1 MPVMRRYLS
10 VMVCVSLLL
19 AGMPAGVAAQ
29 SGSGNA
35 SAYAG
40 THVSFDVAESAVT
53 DYRVANESVFSSVKV
68 QSQSG
73 AESGGL
79 LSADASLSAV
89 TSIAGSALSV
99 ESRTSASASIRAE
112 GSASMSAHDNGHGV
126 LVVSSGDS
134 DQYVVAN
141 LSSGASAEA
150 ESEGGVAV
158 TTANGTEG
166 TFIVVGDGNATVN
179 DDGDVSAALDAGSK
193 LAFRAYPG
201 GKDGADERGEEMI
214 ANGTATAE
222 VHAMAQGGEA
232 VFDTVTYAGNTTVES
247 TTRAEGSVN
256 ATVDRASSTGT
267 VVIASVSEEAV
278 AAASDITVEVDGEAA
293 AEASSDAALRNA
305 IGSNTSKYAVA
316 AGGAAEART
325 DVFVAVNHFSE
336 RTVSVQ
342 DGGSESGA
350 DGDGG
355 ADGADG
361 GSDGESG
368 DSDGDGGDTTAS
380 GGTPGFGPLAALAA
394 LAALVLL
401 RRRQ

>member
-150 ESEGGVAV
+150 ESEG
-158 TTANGTEG
+158 GTEG